1 MSNARHQVRS
11 ESLDAG
17 QTWVVSARGR
27 LHAAARYSAAARE
40 SSSGREIAFWHHTG
54 NRRRAVRSHSGTIR
68 REIAFWHHTTR
79 ELSA

>member
-27 LHAAARYSAAARE
+27 LHAAARHSAEARE

-54 NRRRAVRSHSGTIR
+54 SGAALKRATVP
-68 REIAFWHHTTR
+68 
-79 ELSA
+79 SAK